1 MIEKGT
7 DPFSVAPYPIEV
19 NILSGPDLIRLVF
32 LITALVGVIGGF
44 SVAYNKRYL
53 LIALL
58 VVYET
63 VVVFLSLRSDQSV
76 PFALI
81 EQALLFSFFY
91 VLASSLA
98 PLRKPMKATV
108 LAVIFPAFLV
118 LIKPL
123 RIYFFCQILFLC
135 T

>member
-1 MIEKGT
+1 M
-7 DPFSVAPYPIEV
+7 
-19 NILSGPDLIRLVF
+19 SGPDLIRLVF

-98 PLRKPMKATV
+98 PLRKPMKAAV